1 MIENTF
7 YQILANMTDISVNI
21 AGRIYYEF
29 NPNQDES
36 QYLIYQ
42 KISHSRTL
50 NADGL
55 EALQSA
61 DFQIDIYSPGE
72 DVARNIRDALVT
84 NLHGKSNTTYADNV
98 QQIYVESDSSGFVND
113 PDLYRIT
120 LSISVYF

>member
-7 YQILANMTDISVNI
+7 YQILANMASISTDI

-29 NPNQDES
+29 NPNQDEN

-42 KISHSRTL
+42 KIAHSRVL

-55 EALQSA
+55 GGVESS
-61 DFQIDIYSPGE
+61 DFQVDVYSKSE
-72 DVARNIRDALVT
+72 DTARNIRDALVT
-84 NLHGKSNTTYADNV
+84 DLHGKSNTTYANKV